1 MMKKSNKK
9 GFTLVELIVV
19 IAIMAILAAVLV
31 PTVTNKVKD
40 ANAASQAT
48 TAENIAKTISLYLAE
63 TSEPKVSTL
72 KTYLEGAGY
81 TIEDTPTTNKTITI
95 TANKTKYDL
104 TCTADVAATETTAA
118 QKGKTVIEY
127 KDAKDQQNTSTV
139 MGGIDP
145 TK

>member
-31 PTVTNKVKD
+31 PTVTNKIKD

-48 TAENIAKTISLYLAE
+48 TAENIAKTISLHLAE
-63 TSEPKVSTL
+63 TADPT
-72 KTYLEGAGY
+72 KTSLTTALTAAGY
-81 TIEDTPTTNKTITI
+81 TVETTPSTGAFITI
-95 TANKTKYDL
+95 KTNNTTYDL
-104 TCTADVAATETTAA
+104 VYSNTKTTV
-118 QKGKTVIEY
+118 KWT
-127 KDAKDQQNTSTV
+127 DAKDKDTPKTLDVQGV
-139 MGGIDP
+139 IDT

>member
-31 PTVTNKVKD
+31 PVVTNKIKD

-63 TSEPKVSTL
+63 TADPNMTELGTKLT
-72 KTYLEGAGY
+72 GAGY
-81 TIEDTPTTNKTITI
+81 AEATVNTTAKTISVKQKTGDSMTYTVTIE
-95 TANKTKYDL
+95 ATKAVVSW
-104 TCTADVAATETTAA
+104 T
-118 QKGKTVIEY
+118 
-127 KDAKDQQNTSTV
+127 DAKNESKTLDVQGV
-139 MGGIDP
+139 IAVA
-145 TK
+145 